1 MVYRPTANTEAR
13 KADVRGRIVS
23 AARQLIAERGFME
36 TTVAQVADL
45 AGIANGTVYRYFPSK
60 VDLFA
65 EVFRLV
71 SQHEVDVMSEV
82 AATDGSAWE
91 RMQQA
96 LRVFVLRAI
105 QARGLA
111 YALIAEPVD
120 PAVDFERLKLRQA
133 YADVLITLLQQGIA
147 EGVFAPQP
155 VTVTAACLVG
165 ALAEALVGPLAPGD
179 KLADD
184 EQEILLDGILQFC
197 MRAIGSRYNHEE
209 A

>member
-1 MVYRPTANTEAR
+1 MAYRPTERTEAR
-13 KADVRGRIVS
+13 KADVRDRILS
-23 AARQLIAERGFME
+23 AARQLIAEHGFNA
-36 TTVAQVADL
+36 TQVAQVAAL
-45 AGIANGTVYRYFPSK
+45 AGIANGTVYRYFPAK

-71 SQHEVDVMSEV
+71 SQHEVDVMAEV
-82 AATDGSAWE
+82 AQADGSARE
-91 RMQQA
+91 RMLQA

-111 YALIAEPVD
+111 YARIAEPVD

-133 YADVLITLLQQGIA
+133 YAEVLIKLLQQGIA
-147 EGVFAPQP
+147 SGEFVPQP

-184 EQEILLDGILQFC
+184 EQEVLLDGILQFC
-197 MRAIGSRYNHEE
+197 MRAIGGG
-209 A
+209 

>member
-23 AARQLIAERGFME
+23 AARQLIAERGFSE

-82 AATDGSAWE
+82 AATDGVGPE
-91 RMQQA
+91 D
-96 LRVFVLRAI
+96 VLHRREVLVVGREHI
-105 QARGLA
+105 SGGEPCTLDLGGRARGL
-111 YALIAEPVD
+111 
-120 PAVDFERLKLRQA
+120 
-133 YADVLITLLQQGIA
+133 
-147 EGVFAPQP
+147 
-155 VTVTAACLVG
+155 
-165 ALAEALVGPLAPGD
+165 
-179 KLADD
+179 
-184 EQEILLDGILQFC
+184 
-197 MRAIGSRYNHEE
+197 
-209 A
+209 

>member
-1 MVYRPTANTEAR
+1 LP
-13 KADVRGRIVS
+13 S
-23 AARQLIAERGFME
+23 AASTQPRWRRWP
-36 TTVAQVADL
+36 TL
-45 AGIANGTVYRYFPSK
+45 AGIANGTLYRYFPAK

-71 SQHEVDVMSEV
+71 SQREVDVMAEV
-82 AATDGSAWE
+82 AQADGSAWE

-133 YADVLITLLQQGIA
+133 YAEVLIKLLQQGMCQRR
-147 EGVFAPQP
+147 VC
-155 VTVTAACLVG
+155 AATGNGDGSVPGGRLG
-165 ALAEALVGPLAPGD
+165 EALVGPLAPGD

-184 EQEILLDGILQFC
+184 EQQVLVDGILQFC
-197 MRAIGSRYNHEE
+197 MRAIGGVVAE
-209 A
+209 

>member
-1 MVYRPTANTEAR
+1 MAYRPTERTEAK
-13 KADVRGRIVS
+13 KADVRDRILS
-23 AARQLIAERGFME
+23 AARQLIAERGFNE
-36 TTVAQVADL
+36 TQVAQVAAL
-45 AGIANGTVYRYFPSK
+45 AGIANGTLYRYFPAK

-71 SQHEVDVMSEV
+71 SQREVDVMADV
-82 AATDGSAWE
+82 AHADGSPWE

-120 PAVDFERLKLRQA
+120 PAVDCERLKLRQA
-133 YADVLITLLQQGIA
+133 YANVMIDLLQQGIVSG
-147 EGVFAPQP
+147 EFAPQP

-184 EQEILLDGILQFC
+184 EQEVLVDGILQFC
-197 MRAIGSRYNHEE
+197 MRAISSAEG
-209 A
+209 

>member
-1 MVYRPTANTEAR
+1 MVYRSTANTEAR
-13 KADVRGRIVS
+13 KADVRGRIIS

-71 SQHEVDVMSEV
+71 SQHEVDVMGEV

-197 MRAIGSRYNHEE
+197 MRAIGIQYHEE
-209 A
+209 T

>member
-1 MVYRPTANTEAR
+1 MAYRPTERTEAK
-13 KADVRGRIVS
+13 KADVRDRILS
-23 AARQLIAERGFME
+23 AARQLIAERGFNE
-36 TTVAQVADL
+36 TQVAQVAAL
-45 AGIANGTVYRYFPSK
+45 AGIANGTVYRYFPAK

-71 SQHEVDVMSEV
+71 SQREVDVMAEV
-82 AATDGSAWE
+82 AHADGSAWE

-133 YADVLITLLQQGIA
+133 YANVMIDLLQQGIA
-147 EGVFAPQP
+147 SGEFAPQP

-184 EQEILLDGILQFC
+184 QQEVLVDGILQFC
-197 MRAIGSRYNHEE
+197 MRAISRS
-209 A
+209 AAD